1 MQTVF
6 TLNKLSMDF
15 YANYPATQYA
25 EIEYKPSRPY
35 VVMVVEIDGILHAVR
50 RDIFQIMCKLGLKL
64 TLPIETH
71 SQDGTNGKKKWVTVR
86 ETFQGLPVLKAGERY
101 NNDRIKNH
109 ACANLSEKI
118 CVA

>member
-35 VVMVVEIDGILHAVR
+35 VVMIIEIDGNKFA
-50 RDIFQIMCKLGLKL
+50 
-64 TLPIETH
+64 LP
-71 SQDGTNGKKKWVTVR
+71 
-86 ETFQGLPVLKAGERY
+86 
-101 NNDRIKNH
+101 
-109 ACANLSEKI
+109 
-118 CVA
+118 